1 MKLRLKFFVANLY
14 EAFSFIY
21 FISWGYDKPCICSEA
36 DQQAVTNLP
45 TISVK
50 ADKEISLKQE
60 VGQASSATKGLMQLK
75 DVPQIVNVVP
85 KQVLREQTVTSMQGA
100 LQNVAGLSFSVG
112 DGQRDQV
119 MIRGFSAITDNYV
132 DGIRDDALYF
142 RDMSN
147 VERIEVLKGPA
158 SVLYGRGSAGGL
170 VNKINKNQSINLCVK

>member
-1 MKLRLKFFVANLY
+1 
-14 EAFSFIY
+14 
-21 FISWGYDKPCICSEA
+21 
-36 DQQAVTNLP
+36 
-45 TISVK
+45 
-50 ADKEISLKQE
+50 
-60 VGQASSATKGLMQLK
+60 LK

-158 SVLYGRGSAGGL
+158 SVLYGRGS
-170 VNKINKNQSINLCVK
+170 

>member
-1 MKLRLKFFVANLY
+1 
-14 EAFSFIY
+14 
-21 FISWGYDKPCICSEA
+21 
-36 DQQAVTNLP
+36 
-45 TISVK
+45 
-50 ADKEISLKQE
+50 
-60 VGQASSATKGLMQLK
+60 K

-85 KQVLREQTVTSMQGA
+85 KQILREQTVTSMQGA

-147 VERIEVLKGPA
+147 VERVEVLKGPA
-158 SVLYGRGSAGGL
+158 SVLYGR
-170 VNKINKNQSINLCVK
+170 